1 VERILSDY
9 PAHAGVAR
17 RLAETEFDARIVLS
31 RLLEELGR

>member
-1 VERILSDY
+1 VEAIHSDY
-9 PAHAGVAR
+9 RAHAEAAR